1 MRSVPTSVFL
11 RLVLLACLAIWA
23 VPPLPAWGAEPV
35 RIGVLAFRAQA
46 QTRLQWQ
53 ALAPAL
59 KQAIPER
66 DFVLEALSYPE
77 LDDAVRARQLDFV
90 LTNPSHYVR
99 LSRLGGLSS
108 PLATLA
114 VVENGR
120 YSTLFGGVVFSRAE
134 QTSISSLRQIQGKTV
149 AVAGTESLGG
159 YQMQAYE
166 LKKAGINVPQDV
178 QLMITG
184 MPQDKVVE
192 AVLTGRAEVGFVR
205 TGVLEDLA
213 RNGLLDLKKIKVLNR
228 QEVPEF
234 PSLVSTH
241 LYPEWPFAASA
252 HFDEVLTRRVAAAL
266 FLLDQNSVA
275 TQAIGIH
282 GFVVPADYGPV
293 ADMLRELRLSPF
305 QAPPVFTLSDIW
317 ERYRWFIAG
326 TLLAFGLILLLSTRL
341 FLTRRKLRREHR
353 LVSRQR
359 QELESSEFRWKF
371 AIEGSGDGLWDWTLA
386 DGAIFFSK
394 QWKQM
399 LGYAED
405 EVGQGYEEWE
415 QRIHPDDKADALA
428 ALQAFLD
435 GKTPLYVSEH
445 RIRCKNGGYKWVRD
459 RGGIVSRDAA
469 GKPLRLIGTHTDIT
483 EHKQAQEKL
492 QLAANVFAHAHEG
505 IMITDAQG
513 IIVDVNEAFSHVTG
527 YGHDEVI
534 GRNPRLLASG
544 RQNKEFYAAMWRD
557 LQQQGHW
564 RGEVWNRRKNGE
576 VYAQLQ
582 DISAVRDGQG
592 KVWHYVSLFF
602 DITVI
607 KEQQQQLEQLAH
619 FDLLT
624 GLPNRLLLADRL
636 QQGMAQA
643 LRRGQLLAVVFLDLD
658 DFKPVN
664 DRHGHDAGDQ
674 LLIAVANRMKQALRE
689 GDTLARIGG
698 DEFVAVLLDLS
709 EAQASAPL
717 LTRLLDAATLPLH
730 YGDVLLQVSATLG
743 VTFYPQ
749 EQDVAVEELLRQ
761 ADLTMYQAKRNG
773 KNCYRV
779 FAEE

>member
-1 MRSVPTSVFL
+1 MFL
-11 RLVLLACLAIWA
+11 RLLLLAWLAGWA
-23 VPPLPAWGAEPV
+23 LSLPARGAEPV
-35 RIGVLAFRAQA
+35 RIGVLGFRTEAQSRA
-46 QTRLQWQ
+46 HWQ
-53 ALAPAL
+53 ALALAL

-66 DFVLEALSYPE
+66 EFALEVLPYHE
-77 LDDAVRARQLDFV
+77 LESAVMARQLDFV
-90 LTNPSHYVR
+90 LTNPSHYLR

-114 VVENGR
+114 VTEKDR
-120 YSTLFGGVVFSRAE
+120 YSTVFGGVVFSRAE
-134 QTSISSLRQIQGKTV
+134 QASINSLSQMQGKTV
-149 AVAGTESLGG
+149 AAAGTESLGG

-166 LKKAGINVPQDV
+166 LKKAGINVSQDLK
-178 QLMITG
+178 LMITG
-184 MPQDKVVE
+184 MPQEKVVE
-192 AVLTGRAEVGFVR
+192 AVLAGRAEVGFVR
-205 TGVLEDLA
+205 TGVLEDLV
-213 RNGLLDLKKIKVLNR
+213 RKGRLDLNRIKVLNR
-228 QEVPEF
+228 QDVPEF
-234 PSLVSTH
+234 PSLVSTR
-241 LYPEWPFAASA
+241 LYPEWPFAALA
-252 HFDEVLTRRVAAAL
+252 HLDEVLARRVAAAL
-266 FLLDQNSVA
+266 FLLDQNTPA

-282 GFVVPADYGPV
+282 GFVVPADYTLV
-293 ADMLRELRLSPF
+293 ADLLRELRLPPF
-305 QAPPVFTLSDIW
+305 QAAPVFTLRDIW
-317 ERYRWFIAG
+317 ERYRWSTVG
-326 TLLAFGLILLLSTRL
+326 TVLAFGLILLLSSRL
-341 FLTRRKLRREHR
+341 YLTRRKLRREHR
-353 LVSRQR
+353 LVTRQR
-359 QELESSEFRWKF
+359 QALESSEFRWKF
-371 AIEGSGDGLWDWTLA
+371 AIEGSGDGLWDWNLA
-386 DGAIFFSK
+386 DGTIFFSL

-399 LGYAED
+399 LGYAEH
-405 EVGQGYEEWE
+405 EVGQGYDEWE
-415 QRIHPDDKADALA
+415 RRIHPEDKSGALA
-428 ALQAFLD
+428 VLQAFLD

-445 RIRCKNGGYKWVRD
+445 RIRCKDGAYKWVRD
-459 RGGIVSRDAA
+459 RGSIVSRDAA
-469 GKPLRLIGTHTDIT
+469 GRPLRLIGTHADIT
-483 EHKQAQEKL
+483 QHKQAEEKL

-513 IIVDVNEAFSHVTG
+513 IIVDVNDAFSQVTG
-527 YGHDEVI
+527 YARDEVI

-544 RQNKEFYAAMWRD
+544 RQNKEFYSAMWRD
-557 LQQQGHW
+557 LRQQGHW

-602 DITVI
+602 DITPL

-636 QQGMAQA
+636 QQGMAQV

-664 DRHGHDAGDQ
+664 DLHGHDAGDQ
-674 LLIAVANRMKQALRE
+674 LLIAVASRMKQALRE

-698 DEFVAVLLDLS
+698 DEFVAVLLDLGD
-709 EAQASAPL
+709 AQASAPL
-717 LTRLLDAATLPLH
+717 LERLLDAATLPLQ
-730 YGDVLLQVSATLG
+730 YGDVVLQVSATLG

-773 KNCYRV
+773 KNCYRF